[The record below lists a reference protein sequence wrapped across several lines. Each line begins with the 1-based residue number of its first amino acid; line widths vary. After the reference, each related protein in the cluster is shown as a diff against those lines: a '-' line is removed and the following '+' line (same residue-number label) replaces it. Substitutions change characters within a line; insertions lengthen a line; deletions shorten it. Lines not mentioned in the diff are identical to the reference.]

1 VLKVHGTSD
10 RLVGRTGTQVPGTCN
25 CKVNSERDLRQHFP
39 QRVVFTNPR
48 HAESGL
54 TNPELLAALGAM
66 HLGLHA

>member
-1 VLKVHGTSD
+1 MVKAQGQEL
-10 RLVGRTGTQVPGTCN
+10 RCQAPANAPGTCN

-48 HAESGL
+48 YAESGF

>member
-1 VLKVHGTSD
+1 M
-10 RLVGRTGTQVPGTCN
+10 PGTCN
-25 CKVNSERDLRQHFP
+25 CKVNSERELRQHFP

-48 HAESGL
+48 YAESGL